1 MGLLDYVFPKIRN
14 ERNFPLSRDFLVRL
28 MDKLY
33 EELPQ
38 YEMPSYCVPSDSY
51 SLSGPEYRIFWKN
64 IPRERLLYLETLLKE
79 GGTPQIKFQERN
91 ISPYIEIYLVMY
103 RNKSSW
109 DDITRGCEVEKLIS
123 LLRASFE
130 LNP

>member
-1 MGLLDYVFPKIRN
+1 MGLLDYVFPKRRN
-14 ERNFPLSRDFLVRL
+14 ERNFPLSKSFLEREIE
-28 MDKLY
+28 KLY
-33 EELPQ
+33 SELPP

-51 SLSGPEYRIFWKN
+51 SLSGPNYRIFWKN

-91 ISPYIEIYLVMY
+91 IPPYVEIFLVMY

-109 DDITRGCEVEKLIS
+109 DDITMGWEVEKLIS

-130 LNP
+130 LNQ